1 MNPSPFE
8 LLAVYHHHTMDSAQ
22 KQLQRVAPAMKR
34 AHLEG
39 VLIDDAAAAL
49 QGAKLAPMRLVFFVA
64 SMSPRALRR
73 LALDLQAQASHS
85 RHARHL
91 RSLRLDV
98 DFVSY
103 AAGVKNFGTV
113 QEPRLDRHRR
123 ESASPCRRSA
133 RRHEDQARHP
143 ARGPRTA
150 PCHKGSLRRDRACE
164 GCRASAAA
172 RSPKSRRGSCGS
184 RSTSRRAG
192 SRVTSS
198 SCP

>member
-1 MNPSPFE
+1 
-8 LLAVYHHHTMDSAQ
+8 MDSAQ

-113 QEPRLDRHRR
+113 QNHASTVTVGSQPVLVADLRDVMKIKHATVPVDRVRLHATR
-123 ESASPCRRSA
+123 EAFDAIERAKAAELQRQREA
-133 RRHEDQARHP
+133 R
-143 ARGPRTA
+143 
-150 PCHKGSLRRDRACE
+150 K
-164 GCRASAAA
+164 AAA
-172 RSPKSRRGSCGS
+172 EAAAAALPV
-184 RSTSRRAG
+184 AAQ
-192 SRVTSS
+192 VVA
-198 SCP
+198 